1 MVKPQLPG
9 ICGRLFG
16 MCVVRMLE
24 FVIGNPLLGLQ
35 SRCKTYSATKYEY
48 NDFFKLADIDDSQPD
63 GYIARLAFY
72 AQGTRNAHV
81 LLSRTAT
88 PDLAQEHLYEFSK

>member
-1 MVKPQLPG
+1 
-9 ICGRLFG
+9 